1 MFEESVLDRY
11 LCFYIKFLLS
21 IVIRDEETVSR
32 WYSFQKG
39 QEPSKKPA
47 VHSSNCCSF
56 SFLHSTQP
64 ASADEKY
71 GRYSRAHGPHP
82 SESSHGPRH
91 DP

>member
-11 LCFYIKFLLS
+11 LCFYIIFLLS

-39 QEPSKKPA
+39 QEPSKKPV

-71 GRYSRAHGPHP
+71 GRYY
-82 SESSHGPRH
+82 
-91 DP
+91 